1 MTGLETHLPTRR
13 ISLRTPRSRGGILWL
28 AVLLLV
34 GSFLVVQVGRQVYAS
49 WAINQQVAQVREQIA
64 GTKAQNAELQ
74 RELDFLRSPAYISE
88 QARRLQNV
96 GRSGE
101 QVLII
106 PPGAEEPLPAALRP
120 PVELPKPMLEQWVDL
135 FFGH

>member
-1 MTGLETHLPTRR
+1 MTGMEIRVPTRGV
-13 ISLRTPRSRGGILWL
+13 SLRAPRSRGGILWL

-49 WAINQQVAQVREQIA
+49 WAINQQVAQVRERIA
-64 GTKAQNAELQ
+64 GIEAQNAELQ

-120 PVELPKPMLEQWVDL
+120 PVEPPKPMLEQWVEL
-135 FFGH
+135 FFGR

>member
-1 MTGLETHLPTRR
+1 MTGLEIRLPNRGVNVR
-13 ISLRTPRSRGGILWL
+13 APRSRSGMLWL
-28 AVLLLV
+28 AVLLV
-34 GSFLVVQVGRQVYAS
+34 AGSFLAVQVGRQVYAS

-64 GTKAQNAELQ
+64 ATEAQNAELQ
-74 RELDFLRSPAYISE
+74 RELDYLRSPAYISE

-96 GRSGE
+96 GHSGE

-120 PVELPKPMLEQWVDL
+120 PVEPPKPMLQQWVDL